1 MCNLTMKRILIL
13 CISIFYFGIFS
24 SDSLA
29 QCKLR
34 DLKSEYLEK
43 IKPYEFEG
51 ISAGVIFAGEST
63 TISVSVFRNQK
74 YRLFF
79 HSEGFDGPVTV
90 KVMTRNRFV
99 LFTNKDDPGLDRYTF
114 IPKKTEDY
122 FVEFTTP
129 TSSNEDARGCVAVVL
144 CSRGY

>member
-1 MCNLTMKRILIL
+1 MKKIILI
-13 CISIFYFGIFS
+13 FS
-24 SDSLA
+24 LFLAAGVILSANA
-29 QCKLR
+29 QCKLKE
-34 DLKSEYLEK
+34 LKSAYLEK

-51 ISAGVIFAGEST
+51 ISAGIIFAGEAT

-79 HSEGFDGPVTV
+79 HSEGFDGPVSV

-99 LFTNKDDPGLDRYTF
+99 LFTNKDDPTLDRYTF
-114 IPKKTEDY
+114 VPKKSEDY
-122 FVEFTTP
+122 FVEFNTP
-129 TSSNEDARGCVAVVL
+129 TSANEDARGCVAVIL

>member
-1 MCNLTMKRILIL
+1 MPNYSDMKKIILI
-13 CISIFYFGIFS
+13 FS
-24 SDSLA
+24 LFLAAGVFQSAIA
-29 QCKLR
+29 QCKLKE
-34 DLKSEYLEK
+34 LKSAYLEK

-51 ISAGVIFAGEST
+51 ISAGIIFAGEAT

-79 HSEGFDGPVTV
+79 HSEGFDGPVSV

-99 LFTNKDDPGLDRYTF
+99 LFTNKDDPSLDRYTF
-114 IPKKTEDY
+114 VPKKSEDY
-122 FVEFTTP
+122 FVEFNTP
-129 TSSNEDARGCVAVVL
+129 TSANEDARGCVAVIL

>member
-1 MCNLTMKRILIL
+1 MRKVLATLLSLIICCVL
-13 CISIFYFGIFS
+13 AQQAT
-24 SDSLA
+24 A
-29 QCKLR
+29 QCKLK
-34 DLKSEYLEK
+34 DLKGEYLDK

-99 LFTNKDDPGLDRYTF
+99 LFTNKDDVTLDRYTF
-114 IPKKTEDY
+114 TPKKTEDY

-129 TSSNEDARGCVAVVL
+129 SSSNEDARGCVAVIL

>member
-1 MCNLTMKRILIL
+1 MRFLLL
-13 CISIFYFGIFS
+13 FLLV
-24 SDSLA
+24 SLSFIYSATSQA
-29 QCKLR
+29 QCKLK
-34 DLKSEYLEK
+34 DLKKEYLDK

-79 HSEGFDGPVTV
+79 HSEGFDGPVSV

-99 LFTNKDDPGLDRYTF
+99 LFTNKDDPSLDRYTF
-114 IPKKTEDY
+114 TPKKSEDY

-129 TSSNEDARGCVAVVL
+129 SSANEDARGCVAVVL

>member
-1 MCNLTMKRILIL
+1 MKRALFAIFLVFGLINY
-13 CISIFYFGIFS
+13 SPVFS
-24 SDSLA
+24 QSL
-29 QCKLR
+29 CKLR
-34 DLKSEYLEK
+34 DLKSAYMEK

-51 ISAGVIFAGEST
+51 ISAGVILAGEST

-99 LFTNKDDPGLDRYTF
+99 LFTNKDDPSLDRYTF
-114 IPKKTEDY
+114 QPKKTEDY

-129 TSSNEDARGCVAVVL
+129 ASSNEDARGCVAVVL
-144 CSRGY
+144 CSRGF

>member
-1 MCNLTMKRILIL
+1 MRKILATLLVL
-13 CISIFYFGIFS
+13 CFGCVYVQFAE
-24 SDSLA
+24 A
-29 QCKLR
+29 QCKLK
-34 DLKSEYLEK
+34 DLKGEYLEK

-99 LFTNKDDPGLDRYTF
+99 VFTNKDDVTLDRYTF
-114 IPKKTEDY
+114 TPKKTEDY

-129 TSSNEDARGCVAVVL
+129 NSANEDARGCVAVIL

>member
-1 MCNLTMKRILIL
+1 MPNYSDMKKIILI
-13 CISIFYFGIFS
+13 FS
-24 SDSLA
+24 LFLAAGVFQSAIA
-29 QCKLR
+29 QCKLKE
-34 DLKSEYLEK
+34 LKSAYLEK

-51 ISAGVIFAGEST
+51 ISAGVIFAGEAT

-79 HSEGFDGPVTV
+79 HSEGFDGPVSV

-99 LFTNKDDPGLDRYTF
+99 LFTNKDDPSLDRYTF
-114 IPKKTEDY
+114 VPKKSEDY
-122 FVEFTTP
+122 FVEFNTT
-129 TSSNEDARGCVAVVL
+129 TSANEDARGCVAVIL

>member
-1 MCNLTMKRILIL
+1 MKRILAT
-13 CISIFYFGIFS
+13 IFFLALLSVGS
-24 SDSLA
+24 ESLA

-34 DLKSEYLEK
+34 DLKSEYLDK

-51 ISAGVIFAGEST
+51 ISAGVIFAGEAT

-99 LFTNKDDPGLDRYTF
+99 LFTNKDDPSLDRYTF

-122 FVEFTTP
+122 FVEFNTP
-129 TSSNEDARGCVAVVL
+129 SSSNEDARGCVAVVL

>member
-1 MCNLTMKRILIL
+1 MPKNHTMKTIAILV
-13 CISIFYFGIFS
+13 SIFLVSIFS
-24 SDSLA
+24 FNSFS
-29 QCKLR
+29 QCKLK
-34 DLKSEYLEK
+34 DLKAEYVEK

-51 ISAGVIFAGEST
+51 ISAGVIFAGEAT

-74 YRLFF
+74 YRLLI
-79 HSEGFDGPVTV
+79 HSEGFDGPVSV

-99 LFTNKDDPGLDRYTF
+99 LFTNKDDPSLDRYTF
-114 IPKKTEDY
+114 LPKKTEDY

-129 TSSNEDARGCVAVVL
+129 TSADEDARGCVAVIL

>member
-1 MCNLTMKRILIL
+1 MLKPIIMRKLLLLFALILISS
-13 CISIFYFGIFS
+13 ISNGAF
-24 SDSLA
+24 A
-29 QCKLR
+29 QCKLKE
-34 DLKSEYLEK
+34 LKSEYLEK

-51 ISAGVIFAGEST
+51 ISAGIIFSGEST

-79 HSEGFDGPVTV
+79 HSEGFDGPVSV

-99 LFTNKDDPGLDRYTF
+99 LFTNKDDPSLDRYTF
-114 IPKKTEDY
+114 IPKKSEDY

-129 TSSNEDARGCVAVVL
+129 SSANEDARGCVAVVL

>member
-1 MCNLTMKRILIL
+1 MKKLVFI
-13 CISIFYFGIFS
+13 IFAFS
-24 SDSLA
+24 FFFLSADRTFA

-34 DLKSEYLEK
+34 DLKSAYIDK

-51 ISAGVIFAGEST
+51 ISAGVIFAGEAT

-99 LFTNKDDPGLDRYTF
+99 LFTNKDDPSLDRYTF
-114 IPKKTEDY
+114 VPKKTEDY
-122 FVEFTTP
+122 FVEFMTP
-129 TSSNEDARGCVAVVL
+129 ASSNEDARGCVAVVL

>member
-1 MCNLTMKRILIL
+1 MRFLPLLLIVAL
-13 CISIFYFGIFS
+13 PFFY
-24 SDSLA
+24 SDNVQA
-29 QCKLR
+29 QCKLK
-34 DLKSEYLEK
+34 DLKAEYLEK

-79 HSEGFDGPVTV
+79 HSEGFDGPVSV

-99 LFTNKDDPGLDRYTF
+99 LFTNKDDPSLDRYTF

-129 TSSNEDARGCVAVVL
+129 SSANEDARGCVAVVL

>member
-1 MCNLTMKRILIL
+1 MPNYSDMKKIILI
-13 CISIFYFGIFS
+13 FS
-24 SDSLA
+24 LFLAAGVFQSAIA
-29 QCKLR
+29 QCKLKE
-34 DLKSEYLEK
+34 LKSAYLEK

-51 ISAGVIFAGEST
+51 ISAGVIFAGEAT

-79 HSEGFDGPVTV
+79 HSEGFDGPVSV

-99 LFTNKDDPGLDRYTF
+99 LFTNKDDPSLDRYTF
-114 IPKKTEDY
+114 VPKKSEDY
-122 FVEFTTP
+122 FVEFNTP
-129 TSSNEDARGCVAVVL
+129 TSANEDARGCVAVIL

>member
-1 MCNLTMKRILIL
+1 MRYIAAILFLTL
-13 CISIFYFGIFS
+13 IFS
-24 SDSLA
+24 FNEKAYSH
-29 QCKLR
+29 CKLK
-34 DLKSEYLEK
+34 DLKKDYLEK
-43 IKPYEFEG
+43 IRPYEFEG

-79 HSEGFDGPVTV
+79 HSEGFDGPVSV
-90 KVMTRNRFV
+90 KVMTRNRFI
-99 LFTNKDDPGLDRYTF
+99 LFTNKDDPTLDKYTF

-129 TSSNEDARGCVAVVL
+129 SSANEDARGCVAVIL

>member
-1 MCNLTMKRILIL
+1 MKNSLIITIFCL
-13 CISIFYFGIFS
+13 FGLFQISENSFG
-24 SDSLA
+24 

-34 DLKSEYLEK
+34 DLKAAYIEK

-79 HSEGFDGPVTV
+79 HAEGFDGPVTV

-99 LFTNKDDPGLDRYTF
+99 LFTNKDDPSLDRYTF
-114 IPKKTEDY
+114 VPKKTEDY
-122 FVEFTTP
+122 FVEFSTP
-129 TSSNEDARGCVAVVL
+129 TSSNEDARGCVAAIL

>member
-1 MCNLTMKRILIL
+1 MKIIY
-13 CISIFYFGIFS
+13 SIFFGLSLFFLNTQQGFS
-24 SDSLA
+24 

-34 DLKSEYLEK
+34 DLKSAYIDK

-79 HSEGFDGPVTV
+79 HSEGFDGPVSV

-99 LFTNKDDPGLDRYTF
+99 LFTNKDDPSLDRYTF
-114 IPKKTEDY
+114 VPKKTEDY
-122 FVEFTTP
+122 FVEFSTP
-129 TSSNEDARGCVAVVL
+129 ASSNEDARGCVAVIL

>member
-1 MCNLTMKRILIL
+1 MRFLPLL
-13 CISIFYFGIFS
+13 LLVALPLFYSGNAQ
-24 SDSLA
+24 A
-29 QCKLR
+29 QCKLK
-34 DLKSEYLEK
+34 DLKAEYLDK

-79 HSEGFDGPVTV
+79 HSEGFDGPVSV

-99 LFTNKDDPGLDRYTF
+99 LFTNKDDPSLDRYTF
-114 IPKKTEDY
+114 IPKKSEDY
-122 FVEFTTP
+122 FVEFSTP
-129 TSSNEDARGCVAVVL
+129 SSANEDARGCVAVVL

>member
-1 MCNLTMKRILIL
+1 MLNPGTMTRILICL
-13 CISIFYFGIFS
+13 GLFSFIFNYHSAFG
-24 SDSLA
+24 
-29 QCKLR
+29 QCKLK
-34 DLKSEYLEK
+34 DIKAQYLEK

-51 ISAGVIFAGEST
+51 VSAGVIFAGEAT

-99 LFTNKDDPGLDRYTF
+99 LFTNKDDPSLDRYTF

-122 FVEFTTP
+122 FVEFNTP
-129 TSSNEDARGCVAVVL
+129 SSANEDARGCVAVIL
-144 CSRGY
+144 CSRGF

>member
-1 MCNLTMKRILIL
+1 MRFLPLL
-13 CISIFYFGIFS
+13 LLVAVSFFYSGNAQ
-24 SDSLA
+24 A
-29 QCKLR
+29 QCKLK
-34 DLKSEYLEK
+34 DLKAEYLDK

-79 HSEGFDGPVTV
+79 HSEGFDGPVSV

-99 LFTNKDDPGLDRYTF
+99 LFTNKDDPSLDRYTF
-114 IPKKTEDY
+114 IPKKSEDY
-122 FVEFTTP
+122 FVEFSTP
-129 TSSNEDARGCVAVVL
+129 NSANEDARGCVAVVL

>member
-1 MCNLTMKRILIL
+1 MLNSPQMRKLLFIFTLFLIAG
-13 CISIFYFGIFS
+13 SFQAS
-24 SDSLA
+24 RA
-29 QCKLR
+29 QCKLKE
-34 DLKSEYLEK
+34 LKSIYLDK

-51 ISAGVIFAGEST
+51 ISAGIIFSGEST

-79 HSEGFDGPVTV
+79 HSEGFDGPVSV

-99 LFTNKDDPGLDRYTF
+99 LFTNKDDPSLDRYTF
-114 IPKKTEDY
+114 VPKKSEDY

-129 TSSNEDARGCVAVVL
+129 TSANEDARGCVAVIL
-144 CSRGY
+144 SSRGY

>member
-1 MCNLTMKRILIL
+1 MRFLPLLLLIAL
-13 CISIFYFGIFS
+13 PFFYSGKTQ
-24 SDSLA
+24 A
-29 QCKLR
+29 QCKLK
-34 DLKSEYLEK
+34 DLKAEYLDK

-79 HSEGFDGPVTV
+79 HSEGFDGPVSV

-99 LFTNKDDPGLDRYTF
+99 LFTNKDDPSLDRYTF
-114 IPKKTEDY
+114 IPKKSEDY

-129 TSSNEDARGCVAVVL
+129 GSANEDARGCVAVVL

>member
-1 MCNLTMKRILIL
+1 MRFLPLL
-13 CISIFYFGIFS
+13 LLVALPFFY
-24 SDSLA
+24 SDNVQA
-29 QCKLR
+29 QCKLK
-34 DLKSEYLEK
+34 DLKAEYLEK

-79 HSEGFDGPVTV
+79 HSEGFDGPVSV

-99 LFTNKDDPGLDRYTF
+99 LFTNKDDPSLDRYTF

-129 TSSNEDARGCVAVVL
+129 SSANEDARGCVAVVL

>member
-1 MCNLTMKRILIL
+1 MRFLPLLLLVALPFIYSGNVQ
-13 CISIFYFGIFS
+13 
-24 SDSLA
+24 A
-29 QCKLR
+29 QCKLK
-34 DLKSEYLEK
+34 DLKAEYLDK

-79 HSEGFDGPVTV
+79 HSEGFDGPVSV

-99 LFTNKDDPGLDRYTF
+99 LFTNKDDPSLDRYTF
-114 IPKKTEDY
+114 IPKKSEDY

-129 TSSNEDARGCVAVVL
+129 SSANEDARGCVAVVL